1 MSKFNLKIKFQLQV
15 CFIAIV
21 IEIVIVFYELSVFV
35 LNNFVTLYNKFSHS
49 VTQKNQ
55 QLKEMNIPH
64 TSNPRIVIIGGGFA
78 GLALAKRLKNKNVQV
93 VLLDK
98 HNYHTFQPLLY
109 QVATGG
115 LEAGSIAYPIRK
127 VIQEYK
133 DFYFRLTSVKEIDT
147 KNQKII
153 SEIGDLHY
161 DYLVIATGSKTNY
174 FGNKEIERNSMSM
187 KTIPQSLN
195 IRSLILENFE
205 QAVLTKDEADRNA
218 LMNFVLV
225 GAGPTGV
232 ELAGALAEMKRAILQ
247 KDYPDLDISKMEINL
262 IQSGDRV
269 LNTMSEKSSVA
280 AERFLLDLG
289 VKVWKNIRVTNY
301 DGRTISTNSD
311 LSIDSATVIWTA
323 GVQGALI
330 HGLDAE
336 SLVERVERIRVNQYN
351 QVAGYNNIFAVGDIA
366 SMETTNYPQGHP
378 MMAQPAIQQGHLLGE
393 NLIKLI
399 ANQPMKPFEYN
410 DKGSMATIGRN
421 LAVVDLPSYHFH
433 GFFAWIVWMMV
444 HLLSL
449 IGFKNKA
456 VVFMNWMYNYIRFDR
471 EGRLIVRPY
480 KKRSFVTF
488 TSDEV

>member
-1 MSKFNLKIKFQLQV
+1 
-15 CFIAIV
+15 
-21 IEIVIVFYELSVFV
+21 
-35 LNNFVTLYNKFSHS
+35 
-49 VTQKNQ
+49 
-55 QLKEMNIPH
+55 MNIPQ
-64 TSNPRIVIIGGGFA
+64 SDKKRVVIIGGGFA
-78 GLALAKRLKNKNVQV
+78 GLSIAKKLRSKNLQV

-147 KNQKII
+147 PNQKII
-153 SEIGDLHY
+153 SEIGDLNY

-205 QAVLTKDEADRNA
+205 QAVLTTNEADKNA
-218 LMNFVLV
+218 LINFVLV

-269 LNTMSEKSSVA
+269 LNTMSEKSSAA
-280 AERFLLDLG
+280 AEKFLVDLG
-289 VKVWKNIRVTNY
+289 VIVHKNVRVTNY
-301 DGRTISTNSD
+301 DGRTITTNSD
-311 LSIDSATVIWTA
+311 LTFETATVIWTA
-323 GVQGALI
+323 GVQGAAI
-330 HGLDAE
+330 HGLDSK
-336 SLVERVERIRVNQYN
+336 SLVERVERIRVNQFN
-351 QVAGYNNIFAVGDIA
+351 QVVGYDNIFAIGDIA
-366 SMETTNYPQGHP
+366 SMESERYPQGHP
-378 MMAQPAIQQGHLLGE
+378 MMAQPALQQGALLGE
-393 NLIKLI
+393 NLVKLL
-399 ANQPMKPFEYN
+399 ANKPMKPFEYN

-421 LAVVDLPSYHFH
+421 LAVVDLPKYHFN
-433 GFFAWIVWMMV
+433 GLFAWFVWMFV
-444 HLLSL
+444 HLFSL

-456 VVFMNWMYNYIRFDR
+456 VVFLNWVYNYVRFDR
-471 EGRLIVRPY
+471 EGRLIVRPF